1 MERVPRRIGTPL
13 RPRDFGWADAGVLAL
28 ALISSFALTWVVFY
42 QFTLLSGAFGFLLC
56 WYACF
61 LALYWVV
68 TVQTIDRLAATDRVF
83 SVLMVTGALIVLG
96 VVLFIVGWVAWKGVP
111 HLRWSLFI
119 HDQKAFTPAD
129 PNILNKI
136 GVAHEIVGTA
146 EEVGIAAAIGVPV
159 AVITAVFLN
168 EVRGWGTRMVRTV
181 VTAMSGLPAIVAG
194 LFIYAMFVEDG
205 LTKYSGVL
213 ASLALFIL
221 ILPSVTRT
229 TEEVLRIVPGGLREA
244 SLALGSSEFRTVW
257 SVVLPTARS
266 GMITASLLGVA
277 IAVGETAPLL
287 FTSFG
292 SSVMNKNPFHGA
304 QGSLPL
310 GVYVNARE
318 PQAVLINLAFVTAFI
333 LLSLVLILFVLA
345 RLLGRQRTTT
355 GGWGA
360 RVRSLTGKSGGPK
373 GGAARAVAG
382 HAAVLRYP
390 PAPEPPRSYPP
401 QPRPPALSDAPPPE
415 PIPPTGHWSS

>member
-1 MERVPRRIGTPL
+1 
-13 RPRDFGWADAGVLAL
+13 
-28 ALISSFALTWVVFY
+28 
-42 QFTLLSGAFGFLLC
+42 
-56 WYACF
+56 
-61 LALYWVV
+61 VV

>member
-1 MERVPRRIGTPL
+1 
-13 RPRDFGWADAGVLAL
+13 
-28 ALISSFALTWVVFY
+28 
-42 QFTLLSGAFGFLLC
+42 
-56 WYACF
+56 
-61 LALYWVV
+61 
-68 TVQTIDRLAATDRVF
+68 
-83 SVLMVTGALIVLG
+83 
-96 VVLFIVGWVAWKGVP
+96 
-111 HLRWSLFI
+111 
-119 HDQKAFTPAD
+119 
-129 PNILNKI
+129 
-136 GVAHEIVGTA
+136 
-146 EEVGIAAAIGVPV
+146 
-159 AVITAVFLN
+159 
-168 EVRGWGTRMVRTV
+168 
-181 VTAMSGLPAIVAG
+181 
-194 LFIYAMFVEDG
+194 
-205 LTKYSGVL
+205 
-213 ASLALFIL
+213 
-221 ILPSVTRT
+221 
-229 TEEVLRIVPGGLREA
+229 
-244 SLALGSSEFRTVW
+244 
-257 SVVLPTARS
+257 
-266 GMITASLLGVA
+266 
-277 IAVGETAPLL
+277 
-287 FTSFG
+287 
-292 SSVMNKNPFHGA
+292 MNKNPFHGA